1 MFRWLNNWFIK
12 ELTRDSPLTSDV
24 PLSDF
29 DRILYEIRLCDVVL
43 VEGRNRVSDVIKT
56 ITQSPWSHAALY
68 IGRLHDIE
76 NPKLRNLVSLNYHG
90 PPDTPLIIESI
101 LGQGTII
108 SPLTSYT
115 KDNVRICRPKGLSR
129 LDAQHIIGYA
139 INKLGNQ
146 YDVRHIFDLARFLL
160 PWTFI
165 PRRFRST
172 LFQEHSGQSIKTVCA
187 SMIAEA
193 FASVHFPVLP
203 YVISSGKDEKDR
215 DYVLYQRN
223 PKLFTPRDFDY
234 SPYFDIIKF
243 PFIELAEN
251 PAYRSLPWKKGRYSH
266 ERPGIGHVYQ
276 PTDYEMDAPLK
287 KEKEPQ
293 EKRHR
298 LPGLKHLRN
307 AFKRKPKDLPPD
319 GENDPRL

>member
-1 MFRWLNNWFIK
+1 MFKWLNNWFIK
-12 ELTRDSPLTSDV
+12 ELTQDSPRPSDV

-43 VEGRNRVSDVIKT
+43 IEGQNRVSDVIKT

-76 NPKLRNLVSLNYHG
+76 NPKLRNLVSLSFQG
-90 PPDTPLIIESI
+90 SPDTPLIIESI
-101 LGQGTII
+101 LGKGTII
-108 SPLTSYT
+108 SPLTSYA

-146 YDVRHIFDLARFLL
+146 YDVRHVFDLSRFLL
-160 PWTFI
+160 PWSFI
-165 PRRFRST
+165 PRRFRTT
-172 LFQEHSGQSIKTVCA
+172 LFQEHSGQSLKTVCS

-193 FASVHFPVLP
+193 FESVHFPVLP
-203 YVISSGKDEKDR
+203 YVLQNGEM
-215 DYVLYQRN
+215 DYTLYQRN

-243 PFIELAEN
+243 PFIEIAGN
-251 PAYRSLPWKKGRYSH
+251 PAYHSLPWKKGRYRQEH
-266 ERPGIGHVYQ
+266 PGLKHTYQ
-276 PTDYEMDAPLK
+276 STDFEMDAPLK
-287 KEKEPQ
+287 KETPKKPST
-293 EKRHR
+293 

-307 AFKRKPKDLPPD
+307 AFKKNVDFWKVDLTK
-319 GENDPRL
+319 LKYAF